1 MHSDTI
7 QCLYHFKQVLKHC
20 DNPLWELERHLHVV
34 LPIAN
39 DTEAKLPKLKVQTRA
54 YWATLDIA
62 LDYQVV
68 QSAVSR
74 HQDRQRYARQSA
86 RAHAF
91 FKHMKGKTDLAS
103 LEMRLKSSF
112 QRQKWTTQNDGNQD
126 LRKVYLLVLPMF
138 ITPKV
143 ETNIAIQKIYYKGLA
158 SNMDFEDQTLLM
170 ERCRSQ
176 KWPGVT
182 QVFLASLEEESLPP
196 EFSRKMK
203 SSLITTGRFSSRH
216 QWTKYPPLKVLNGS
230 FVLKSKDLAEG

>member
-1 MHSDTI
+1 MHIDTI

-20 DNPLWELERHLHVV
+20 DSPLWELERHLHVV
-34 LPIAN
+34 LPIGN
-39 DTEAKLPKLKVQTRA
+39 DTEAVLPKLKVQTRA
-54 YWATLDIA
+54 IRATLGNA
-62 LDYQVV
+62 LDYQIV
-68 QSAVSR
+68 QSAVRR

-86 RAHAF
+86 RALAF
-91 FKHMKGKTDLAS
+91 FNHLNGETDLAS
-103 LEMRLKSSF
+103 LEMSLKSYF

-126 LRKVYLLVLPMF
+126 LRKVLLVLPMF

-158 SNMDFEDQTLLM
+158 SNIEFEDQTLHM

-216 QWTKYPPLKVLNGS
+216 QWKKYPPLKVLNGS
-230 FVLKSKDLAEG
+230 FVWKSKDLAEG